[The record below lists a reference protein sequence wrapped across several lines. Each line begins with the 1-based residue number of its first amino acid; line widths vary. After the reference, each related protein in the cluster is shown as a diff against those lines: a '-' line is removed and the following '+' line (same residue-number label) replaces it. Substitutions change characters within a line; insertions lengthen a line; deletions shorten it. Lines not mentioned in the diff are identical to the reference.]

1 MDQINTRYNSF
12 VFSFQETDVEAGEK
26 DELLD
31 KQEDPNK
38 KEEGGDDLKE
48 VKVDDSGSPLKKD
61 PDAASH
67 DSEKK
72 DPEKGGEEGLEK
84 KPFQKSIEDQLD
96 RAKEVGDRCRQR
108 FDELDRDKKLVLGA
122 VLGVLL
128 FIILIIIICV
138 AATPAGWSN
147 ESRFVSEGKYVETHT
162 SCGPVQG

>member
-1 MDQINTRYNSF
+1 MD
-12 VFSFQETDVEAGEK
+12 E
-26 DELLD
+26 
-31 KQEDPNK
+31 
-38 KEEGGDDLKE
+38 
-48 VKVDDSGSPLKKD
+48 SGSPVKKD

-72 DPEKGGEEGLEK
+72 DPEKGGEEGGEK
-84 KPFQKSIEDQLD
+84 KPFQQHLD
-96 RAKEVGDRCRQR
+96 RAKEVGAGIAGNCRQR
-108 FDELDRDKKLVLGA
+108 FDELDRDKKLILGA

>member
-1 MDQINTRYNSF
+1 M
-12 VFSFQETDVEAGEK
+12 EAGEK

-31 KQEDPNK
+31 KQEDSNK
-38 KEEGGDDLKE
+38 KEDLVGEELKE
-48 VKVDDSGSPLKKD
+48 VKADDGSIPVKTD

-72 DPEKGGEEGLEK
+72 DPEKGGEEEGEK
-84 KPFQKSIEDQLD
+84 KPFQQHLD

-108 FDELDRDKKLVLGA
+108 FDELDRDKKLILGA